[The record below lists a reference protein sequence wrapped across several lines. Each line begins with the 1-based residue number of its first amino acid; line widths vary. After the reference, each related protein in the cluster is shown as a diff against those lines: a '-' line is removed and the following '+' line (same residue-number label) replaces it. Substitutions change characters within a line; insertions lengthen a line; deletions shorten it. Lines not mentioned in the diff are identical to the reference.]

1 MNLKNYYIRFLAGM
15 FLLLCISSF
24 SSCASNSAVSG
35 NPSPKT
41 DTQAAQVD
49 KAPELNPKTIDF
61 LPDTDH
67 VKHLGRSFFMDDKL
81 LMCYSSTGAE
91 FNVKAKR
98 LDVTIIGDN
107 RVSGSDNG
115 SAARIV
121 AFVNGERKLDTMILS
136 KSKDYTIFNGE
147 ELIEGEV
154 RIIKVSEATS
164 SLAAISKITVDEDG
178 TISPTAPQ
186 DLKIEF
192 IGDSITCGYGVDDL
206 DRNHHFKTSTEDN
219 SKTYAYKTATNL
231 NADYSMVSASGWG
244 IISGY
249 SGNGAKQESQQIPR
263 YYDRLAVSWSTVAA
277 VDPKAVKWDFSSF
290 LPDFIVINLG
300 TNDAS
305 YTKGD
310 SKKITEY
317 KDAYIAFLKDIRSKN
332 PDAHII
338 CSLGIMGQ
346 DLYPAIES
354 AVSEYQAETG
364 DLKVTPL
371 KFANQNMSDGIAAD
385 WHPSEKTH
393 AKAAALLTAKIK
405 ELMNK

>member
-1 MNLKNYYIRFLAGM
+1 MNLNNYYIRFLAGM
-15 FLLLCISSF
+15 FLLLSFSSF
-24 SSCASNSAVSG
+24 SSCASNSAGSG
-35 NPSPKT
+35 NASQISDST
-41 DTQAAQVD
+41 SDNN
-49 KAPELNPKTIDF
+49 PELNPSTIDF
-61 LPDTDH
+61 IPDSAH
-67 VKHLGRSFFMDDKL
+67 VKYLGRSLFKNNQLVMA
-81 LMCYSSTGAE
+81 YSSTGLE
-91 FNVKAKR
+91 FNIKAKR
-98 LDVTIIGDN
+98 LDVTIEGDN
-107 RVSGSDNG
+107 SASGSDNG
-115 SAARIV
+115 NAARLV
-121 AFVNGERKLDTMILS
+121 AFVNGERKFDTMILS
-136 KSKDYTIFNGE
+136 KSQSYTIFNDE
-147 ELIEGEV
+147 EIVEGEV
-154 RIIKVSEATS
+154 RIIKVSEAANS
-164 SLAAISKITVDEDG
+164 IAAISKITVDEDG
-178 TISPTAPQ
+178 TISPTAPR

-219 SKTYAYKTATNL
+219 SKTYAYKTAANL
-231 NADYSMVSASGWG
+231 KADYSMVCASGWG
-244 IISGY
+244 VVSGY
-249 SGNGAKQESQQIPR
+249 SGNGAKQEAQQIPR
-263 YYDRLAVSWSTVAA
+263 FYDKMAVGWSSIAGVT
-277 VDPKAVKWDFSSF
+277 PKNTAWDFASF

-305 YTKGD
+305 YTKND

-364 DLKVTPL
+364 DSKVTPL

>member
-15 FLLLCISSF
+15 FLLLSLSSF
-24 SSCASNSAVSG
+24 SSCASNSAGSG
-35 NPSPKT
+35 
-41 DTQAAQVD
+41 
-49 KAPELNPKTIDF
+49 KASQISDSTSDNTPELNSSTIDF
-61 LPDTDH
+61 IPDSAH
-67 VKHLGRSFFMDDKL
+67 VKYLGRSLFKNNQLVMA
-81 LMCYSSTGAE
+81 YSSTGVE
-91 FNVKAKR
+91 FNIKAKR
-98 LDVTIIGDN
+98 LDVTIEGDN
-107 RVSGSDNG
+107 SASGSDNG
-115 SAARIV
+115 NAARLV

-136 KSKDYTIFNGE
+136 KSQSYTIFNDE
-147 ELIEGEV
+147 EIVEGEV
-154 RIIKVSEATS
+154 RIIKVSEAANS
-164 SLAAISKITVDEDG
+164 IAAISKITVDEDG
-178 TISPTAPQ
+178 TISPTAPR

-231 NADYSMVSASGWG
+231 KADYSMVCASGWG
-244 IISGY
+244 VVSGY
-249 SGNGAKQESQQIPR
+249 SGNGAKQEAQQIPR
-263 YYDRLAVSWSTVAA
+263 FYDKMAVGWSSIAGVT
-277 VDPKAVKWDFSSF
+277 PKNTAWDFSSF

>member
-1 MNLKNYYIRFLAGM
+1 MNLKNYYIRFMAGM

-67 VKHLGRSFFMDDKL
+67 VKHLGRSFFMDDRL
-81 LMCYSSTGAE
+81 LMCYSSTGVE
-91 FNVKAKR
+91 FNIKAKR
-98 LDVTIIGDN
+98 LDVTIEGDN
-107 RVSGSDNG
+107 SASGSDNG
-115 SAARIV
+115 NAARLV

-136 KSKDYTIFNGE
+136 KSQSYTIFNDE
-147 ELIEGEV
+147 EIVEGEV
-154 RIIKVSEATS
+154 RIIKVSEAANS
-164 SLAAISKITVDEDG
+164 IAAISKITVNEDG
-178 TISPTAPQ
+178 TISPTAPR

-206 DRNHHFKTSTEDN
+206 VKEHHFKTSTEDN
-219 SKTYAYKTATNL
+219 TKSYAYKTAANL
-231 NADYSMVSASGWG
+231 KADYSMVCASGWG
-244 IISGY
+244 VVSGY
-249 SGNGAKQESQQIPR
+249 SGNGAKQEAQQIPR
-263 YYDRLAVSWSTVAA
+263 FYDKMAVGWSSIAGVT
-277 VDPKAVKWDFSSF
+277 PKNTAWDFASF
-290 LPDFIVINLG
+290 VPNFIVINLG

-364 DLKVTPL
+364 DSKVTPL